1 MDNAKRIARLKDEE
15 FQRIFGVKKIIFNE
29 MLQILE
35 EQYRNDHKQGGHPVK
50 LSILDKLVIMLGYY
64 RDYRTMENIA
74 FDYGV
79 AKSTIYESIRWAENT
94 LIKSGKFSLP
104 SKKALVNDLD
114 IEVVL
119 VDVTECEVERPQK
132 NKSKSCTIPAKR
144 NGIP

>member
-1 MDNAKRIARLKDEE
+1 MDNAKRIARLKEE
-15 FQRIFGVKKIIFNE
+15 EYQRIFGVKKNIFNE

-35 EQYRNDHKQGGHPVK
+35 EQYRIDHKQGGHPVK
-50 LSILDKLVIMLGYY
+50 LSVLDKLVIMLGYY

-79 AKSTIYESIRWAENT
+79 AKSTIYESIRWVENT

-104 SKKALVNDLD
+104 SKRALVNDLD

-132 NKSKSCTIPAKR
+132 NKSKNSTTPAKR
-144 NGIP
+144 NGTP